1 VKDLRS
7 LEQKWV
13 VITGASGGIGREIAL
28 QAASRGANV
37 VLLARSLEK
46 LKQIELLINESFSV
60 NALSFQLDVANPSE
74 VELVFNSIYK
84 QVDHIDILVNN
95 AGFGLFKEAHEVTLM
110 EVKEMFDVNVL
121 GLIACT
127 SMVVSNMRKRK
138 SGHIINIASQAGKIA
153 TPKSSGYSATKYAV
167 LGFSNSLRLEC
178 MNDNVYVTTV
188 NPGPIAT
195 DFFTIADETGTYVKS
210 VEKYMLKPE
219 YVAKKVV
226 DSMMKKKREINLPGW
241 MNAASIFYTLF
252 PKTVERLGK
261 KAFFKK

>member
-1 VKDLRS
+1 MKS
-7 LEQKWV
+7 LEHKWV
-13 VITGASGGIGREIAL
+13 VITGASGGIGKEIAL

-37 VLLARSLEK
+37 VLLARSLER
-46 LKQIELLINESFSV
+46 LKQIELMIKESFNV
-60 NALSFQLDVANPSE
+60 NALSFRLDVANPSE
-74 VELVFNSIYK
+74 VEQVFSNIYK
-84 QVDHIDILVNN
+84 QVDQIDVLVNN
-95 AGFGLFKEAHEVTLM
+95 AGFGLFKEAHEATLM

-127 SMVVSNMRKRK
+127 NMVVSQMRKRR

-195 DFFTIADETGTYVKS
+195 DFFTIADESGTYVKS
-210 VEKYMLKPE
+210 VEKYMLNPE

-226 DSMMKKKREINLPGW
+226 DNMLTKKREINLPGW

-252 PKTVERLGK
+252 PKTVERLGR